1 MKLCKKYKF
10 VSSGF
15 FTGNNSVLNKVLVQ
29 QENINPIQDGGK
41 KAPSTSFSPV
51 TSTNVEISLQNF
63 LILGF
68 NHFATFV

>member
-41 KAPSTSFSPV
+41 KPPLPV
-51 TSTNVEISLQNF
+51 FPL
-63 LILGF
+63 
-68 NHFATFV
+68 